1 LGSFKHRCPPA
12 STKTAPACR
21 FFVAAQDGF
30 GAVFARTNC
39 HYPSGSE
46 IAPVSPLI
54 IPYDGHTPT
63 ISPTAFIAPNAV
75 LIGNLDIG
83 DESSIW
89 FNVVIRADVDRIT
102 IGKRTNI
109 QDGTVIHVS
118 SEEGGK
124 TRIGD
129 DITIGHM
136 ALIHACTLEDG
147 CFVGMSSTVMDLCV
161 IESGAMLAAGALL
174 PPRKR
179 IPAGELW
186 AGRPAKFLRKLTEAD
201 YENFRSSFQSYV
213 EEGKRYRALLG
224 R

>member
-1 LGSFKHRCPPA
+1 VTYLLS
-12 STKTAPACR
+12 
-21 FFVAAQDGF
+21 
-30 GAVFARTNC
+30 N
-39 HYPSGSE
+39 PSGSE
-46 IAPVSPLI
+46 TAPVSPLI
-54 IPYDGHTPT
+54 IPYGGHTPT
-63 ISPTAFIAPNAV
+63 ISATAFIAPNAV
-75 LIGNLDIG
+75 LIGNLEIG

-102 IGKRTNI
+102 VGRRTNI
-109 QDGTVIHVS
+109 QDGTVVHVS

-147 CFVGMSSTVMDLCV
+147 CFVGMSATVMDLCV

-186 AGRPAKFLRKLTEAD
+186 AGRPAKFLRKLGDAD
-201 YENFRSSFQSYV
+201 YENFKSSFQSYV
-213 EEGKRYRALLG
+213 AEGQHYRNILG

>member
-1 LGSFKHRCPPA
+1 M
-12 STKTAPACR
+12 KTAPGIR
-21 FFVAAQDGF
+21 FFVATRDGL
-30 GAVFARTNC
+30 GAVFAGPAC
-39 HYPSGSE
+39 YPPPRSE
-46 IAPVSPLI
+46 ITPVSPLI

-63 ISPTAFIAPNAV
+63 VSPSAFIAPNAV

-109 QDGTVIHVS
+109 QDGTVVHVS

-124 TRIGD
+124 TRIGN

-186 AGRPAKFLRKLTEAD
+186 AGRPAKFLRKLTDAD
-201 YENFRSSFQSYV
+201 YENFRGSFQSYV